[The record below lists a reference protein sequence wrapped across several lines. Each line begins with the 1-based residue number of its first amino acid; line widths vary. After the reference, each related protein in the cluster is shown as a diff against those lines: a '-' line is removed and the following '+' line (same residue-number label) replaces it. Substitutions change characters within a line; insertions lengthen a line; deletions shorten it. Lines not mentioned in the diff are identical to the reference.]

1 MSEDGWSDPVSI
13 DSAPRSGY
21 APPTALTEARNIS
34 SESDMTMDEK
44 VTVSARAKPK
54 LSASSI
60 QVNGTKLAL
69 ETTKSAAKKLADSRS
84 RFN

>member
-1 MSEDGWSDPVSI
+1 
-13 DSAPRSGY
+13 
-21 APPTALTEARNIS
+21 
-34 SESDMTMDEK
+34 MTIDEK